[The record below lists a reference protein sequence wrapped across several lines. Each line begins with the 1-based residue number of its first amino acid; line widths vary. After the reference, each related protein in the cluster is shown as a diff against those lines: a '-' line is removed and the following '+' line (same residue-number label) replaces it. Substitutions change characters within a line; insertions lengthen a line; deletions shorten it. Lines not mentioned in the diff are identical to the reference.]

1 MDTKFEN
8 ELHKIDRLLE
18 KVEDE
23 LPIDDSSMDYKTFF
37 NNADKIFEIYNICA
51 EEMCGQLVLLD
62 LSEHSKMFK
71 KLYHHFKQ
79 QLYNIMKFQL
89 VIQKELNDQYEAEK
103 RSRQEME
110 KLELKLRESH
120 EKIRSLEL
128 NLNEQSRKNKS
139 LVNNL
144 NFYKNHYIKD
154 PSQLSMIK
162 NDIISKSST
171 KTKNVQNNTGF
182 KKSVKDSKPKN
193 SLDFDDSLEDGLSG
207 TEEMSSMNEMTRET
221 EEQKYTLFDV
231 EDEEEED
238 GKWVFVEIFWK
249 EFFCFWKLF
258 GRIIIFC
265 I

>member
-1 MDTKFEN
+1 MDSKFEN
-8 ELHKIDRLLE
+8 ELRKIDRLLE

-62 LSEHSKMFK
+62 LGEHSKMFK

-103 RSRQEME
+103 RSRIEME
-110 KLELKLRESH
+110 KMEVKLRDSQ

-128 NLNEQSRKNKS
+128 NLNDQSRKNKS
-139 LVNNL
+139 LMNNL

-154 PSQLSMIK
+154 PSQLSMLRKEIK
-162 NDIISKSST
+162 PVKSKPV
-171 KTKNVQNNTGF
+171 KNQ
-182 KKSVKDSKPKN
+182 KKSGKNQKN
-193 SLDFDDSLEDGLSG
+193 SLDFDDSLDDELSG
-207 TEEMSSMNEMTRET
+207 SEEISSLNEHSKEI
-221 EEQKYTLFDV
+221 EESQKMTLFEV
-231 EDEEEED
+231 EDEEEEED
-238 GKWVFVEIFWK
+238 GK
-249 EFFCFWKLF
+249 
-258 GRIIIFC
+258 
-265 I
+265 